1 MNYQRNLKRLAFA
14 CLLFLL
20 VISIIAIKIQADTVD
35 LLQQEV
41 NTLSK
46 ANEQQSALKPLT
58 TQCRY
63 EDYTITDLVVL
74 NQILAELQEVKEGH
88 FIRLDMNHDGV
99 LDVLDSAKLHRKL
112 SGLE

>member
-1 MNYQRNLKRLAFA
+1 MNYQRNLKRLALA

-20 VISIIAIKIQADTVD
+20 VISIIAIEIQANTID
-35 LLQQEV
+35 LLEDEV
-41 NTLSK
+41 NTYQEVI
-46 ANEQQSALKPLT
+46 NQQSALKPLT

-63 EDYTITDLVVL
+63 ENYTITDLVVL
-74 NQILAELQEVKEGH
+74 NQILAELREVKEGH